1 MLFEVVKL
9 LCNLMSVQESLE
21 SENIQIIT
29 FVNLE
34 IEVKAGREV
43 NLCPKNAVHP
53 PPLP

>member
-1 MLFEVVKL
+1 MLFEIVKL

-34 IEVKAGREV
+34 IEVKAGKEV
-43 NLCPKNAVHP
+43 NFCPENAVHSP
-53 PPLP
+53 SLP